1 MAYNENTKRG
11 IGFIGALQLVFITLK
26 LCNVIDWVWWVVL
39 LPLEIYFALVIVG
52 LLIIAWRN
60 K

>member
-1 MAYNENTKRG
+1 MTYNENTQRG
-11 IGFIGALQLVFITLK
+11 IGFVGALQLVFITLK

-39 LPLEIYFALVIVG
+39 LPLEIYFVLVIAG